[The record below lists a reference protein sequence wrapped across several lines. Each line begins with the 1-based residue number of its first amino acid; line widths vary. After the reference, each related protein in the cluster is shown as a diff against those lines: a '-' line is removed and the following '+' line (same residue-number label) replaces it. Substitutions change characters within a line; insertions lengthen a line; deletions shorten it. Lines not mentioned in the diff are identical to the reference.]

1 MTRQLEK
8 RLVNDYVNEF
18 CRDKHFQNRAWIGPV
33 PPGEDEK
40 LMQVTTRWADT
51 IIFEPGLI
59 TIIEFKME
67 PEPTAIGQ
75 LDLYAQL
82 FEKTLRFQQ
91 YWGMT
96 IKKVLVTTRVDVHVQ
111 QLCDE
116 HNIEYKVFHPDW
128 VTYWEKRR
136 FKL

>member
-8 RLVNDYVNEF
+8 RLVNDYLKEF
-18 CRDKHFQNRAWIGPV
+18 YFDKHFQCRAWIGPV

-40 LMQVTTRWADT
+40 LYQVTTRWADT
-51 IIFEPGLI
+51 IIFEPNLI

-67 PEPTAIGQ
+67 PQPTAIGQ

-82 FEKTLRFQQ
+82 FGKTLRFQQ
-91 YWGMT
+91 YWG
-96 IKKVLVTTRVDVHVQ
+96 IPVKRVLVTTRVDVHVQ
-111 QLCDE
+111 ELCDQ
-116 HNIEYKVFHPDW
+116 HDIEVRVFHPDW